1 MTIPHAWL
9 IDTNVVSEIMRR
21 QPEPRVAACLD
32 SVAGEGLGIASIT
45 VWEILDGIGRLPHG
59 RRRESLAGRF
69 FDLLVRNTGVTTVN
83 SWTAAPAGRMRTVP
97 IMPTPITRTAGIGA
111 RRRARIE
118 GRSELPPPERS
129 DTIRDRREELG

>member
-45 VWEILDGIGRLPHG
+45 VWEILDGIGRRPHG
-59 RRRESLAGRF
+59 RRESFAERF
-69 FDLLVRNTGVTTVN
+69 LDLLV
-83 SWTAAPAGRMRTVP
+83 P
-97 IMPTPITRTAGIGA
+97 
-111 RRRARIE
+111 
-118 GRSELPPPERS
+118 
-129 DTIRDRREELG
+129 